1 MFTKILG
8 IVLIH
13 DAYNCI
19 SMRMNFTKA
28 FPSKRSEND
37 PYNYIGAIR
46 DDNAMNQQPMLEIC
60 PPPCRPEQHQDWIY
74 C

>member
-1 MFTKILG
+1 MFSKNLG

-37 PYNYIGAIR
+37 PYNYVGVIHDGSTI
-46 DDNAMNQQPMLEIC
+46 NEPMLEIC

>member
-1 MFTKILG
+1 
-8 IVLIH
+8 
-13 DAYNCI
+13 
-19 SMRMNFTKA
+19 MRMNFTKA